1 VLGDDATKAAYAL
14 VASLTISGAILI
26 GGNGP
31 MLEVIDKGSASE
43 SHPVPLLFVH
53 GATLAAWCWD
63 EHFLDFFADNGYRVI
78 ALNLRG
84 HGDSPVS
91 KPLNKCT
98 MADYVDDVRW
108 VAETLPT
115 TPVLIGHSMGGFI
128 VQKYLESGTAPAAVL
143 VSSAPPRTWFLT
155 ALRLAR
161 KHPWLATKA
170 SVTHKYLCLYP
181 TSAHMREVLFCAH
194 TPEPIVEQCFARLQE
209 ESYRALTLD
218 MSLLNLVRPGRVTA
232 TPMLVLE
239 GADVVW
245 GHRPARENARAYH
258 TEVEFFPNMGHNMML
273 EPGWQAVAERID
285 SWIGAQGL

>member
-1 VLGDDATKAAYAL
+1 VLGDDATKVANAL

-31 MLEVIDKGSASE
+31 VLELIDRGSCSAA
-43 SHPVPLLFVH
+43 HPTPLLFVH

-84 HGDSPVS
+84 HGNCPVS

-98 MADYVDDVRW
+98 IADYVDDVRS
-108 VAETLPT
+108 VAATLPA
-115 TPVLIGHSMGGFI
+115 TPVVIGHSMGGFV
-128 VQKYLESGTAPAAVL
+128 VQKYLETGKAPAAVL

-155 ALRLAR
+155 ALRLSR
-161 KHPWLATKA
+161 KHPWLAVKIST
-170 SVTHKYLCLYP
+170 THKTLSMYP
-181 TSAHMREVLFCAH
+181 TSAQVREVMYCAR

-209 ESYRALTLD
+209 ESYRALDID
-218 MSLLNLVRPGRVTA
+218 MGLLNLVRPRRVTI
-232 TPMLVLE
+232 PMLVLE
-239 GADVVW
+239 GADVGW
-245 GHRPARENARAYH
+245 GHRPARETARAYH
-258 TEVEFFPNMGHNMML
+258 TEVEFFPNMGNMML

-285 SWIGAQGL
+285 SWLGAQGL